1 MSIPYV
7 PPSGPSTLSQ
17 SSYSIRSAA
26 SRKPSIY
33 DRNLNRTRGLE
44 LSHSAFTLLFA
55 EMVSYTQN
63 KVEGIAELE
72 RRYVIWKFHSIT
84 VAMSLDI
91 VWGQRMLELIVWREK
106 NSKRETRILG
116 ILQFIHTQVWKT
128 LFGKTADSLEKS
140 REHDDECIFSSYF
153 VLLTGR
159 YGS

>member
-1 MSIPYV
+1 
-7 PPSGPSTLSQ
+7 
-17 SSYSIRSAA
+17 
-26 SRKPSIY
+26 
-33 DRNLNRTRGLE
+33 
-44 LSHSAFTLLFA
+44 
-55 EMVSYTQN
+55 
-63 KVEGIAELE
+63 
-72 RRYVIWKFHSIT
+72 
-84 VAMSLDI
+84 
-91 VWGQRMLELIVWREK
+91 MLELIVWREK